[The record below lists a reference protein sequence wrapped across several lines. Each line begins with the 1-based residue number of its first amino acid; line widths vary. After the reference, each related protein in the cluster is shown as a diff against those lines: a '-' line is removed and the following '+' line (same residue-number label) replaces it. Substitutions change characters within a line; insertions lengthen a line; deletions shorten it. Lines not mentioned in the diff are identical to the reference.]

1 MRIFFIAVFSM
12 LLLGSCADNTAQ
24 PNSANA
30 LTANHHATAS
40 AEDGQQFNAQIEEW
54 NKIFFQQYES
64 AQGQRSKNEMLR
76 NINAFLIQEP
86 NHFQA
91 LSVRMRMLLA
101 LKDYPAALQDLQKIN
116 QLKQDG
122 ILKLSECI
130 LKEKLGAADAKCYQ
144 EAMAI
149 HAIHTAHPDADLN
162 YLLMWYMSNPAE
174 AKVKLSALAQEE
186 NDPLLKEHIYALL
199 NSNRK
204 DLVNQFFE
212 D

>member
-1 MRIFFIAVFSM
+1 M
-12 LLLGSCADNTAQ
+12 
-24 PNSANA
+24 
-30 LTANHHATAS
+30 
-40 AEDGQQFNAQIEEW
+40 
-54 NKIFFQQYES
+54 
-64 AQGQRSKNEMLR
+64 
-76 NINAFLIQEP
+76 
-86 NHFQA
+86 
-91 LSVRMRMLLA
+91 
-101 LKDYPAALQDLQKIN
+101 
-116 QLKQDG
+116 
-122 ILKLSECI
+122 
-130 LKEKLGAADAKCYQ
+130 GAADAKCYQ

-162 YLLMWYMSNPAE
+162 YLLMWYMRNPAE